1 VAGARRDVRRSQPSV
16 PALHHDPEAS
26 GTAFTSSIH
35 APLDVGPSGFWD
47 AASFEQSAVF
57 EPRRM
62 PSKQTEVNQPVAVE
76 RPRRF
81 KPRALRWRFGLPV
94 LAFALGV
101 VGFLSGVGVSERE
114 IAEAH
119 ALAKVYY
126 TLGLFLFGGMDLGT
140 PTGGPAW
147 GRSMLWV
154 AYFMAPAITASAV
167 IDAALRVLAP
177 ERRLARMRGHVV
189 VAGAGQLTLLYLRR
203 LRQADPRGPVV
214 VVVPPGAVGSA
225 AELRDAHGARVIVGD
240 VASPALLRRL
250 NLSHARRVL
259 LLTEDDFTN
268 LDAATQILSEVPR
281 LGPDVVVHVSDLRF
295 LHSMAATRLARR
307 CQIFNGHQIAASH
320 LVRTRVVDHF
330 RRTNPRDLVVLAGFG
345 RFGETVLDQLQR
357 SAAGSFD
364 HVVII
369 DVDADQ
375 RSLVFA
381 EEVGFGEGYRRDVV
395 AGDLRDPGLWHRLAD
410 QVDLAGKEPV
420 FVLGSGVDR
429 TNLRTAMWLAR
440 KYPRAFVLARSEARW
455 RFAEEV
461 SHEAGIHTFSV
472 AELVTQSMPVE
483 WFAGR

>member
-1 VAGARRDVRRSQPSV
+1 V
-16 PALHHDPEAS
+16 PALRHDPEAS

-35 APLDVGPSGFWD
+35 LPEGGASGFWS
-47 AASFEQSAVF
+47 ASSLEQSALF
-57 EPRRM
+57 EPRR
-62 PSKQTEVNQPVAVE
+62 PARTLTQVAEPVPVE

-81 KPRALRWRFGLPV
+81 ALRSLRWRFGLPV
-94 LAFALGV
+94 LAFVLGV
-101 VGFLSGVGVSERE
+101 VGFLSGVGVTERE
-114 IAEAH
+114 LAETG
-119 ALAKVYY
+119 ALSKIYY

-147 GRSMLWV
+147 GRGLLWT

-177 ERRLARMRGHVV
+177 ERRLARMRDHVV

-203 LRQADPRGPVV
+203 LRQSDPRGPVV
-214 VVVPPGAVGSA
+214 VVVAPGAAAAA
-225 AELRDAHGARVIVGD
+225 AELRDAHGARVVVGD
-240 VASPALLRRL
+240 VASPAILRRL
-250 NLSHARRVL
+250 NLGHARRVL

-268 LDAATQILSEVPR
+268 LDAATQILAEVPR

-295 LHSMAATRLARR
+295 LHSMAGTRMERR

-320 LVRTRVVDHF
+320 LVQTRVLDHF
-330 RRTNPRDLVVLAGFG
+330 HRTGPRDLVILAGFG
-345 RFGETVLDQLQR
+345 RFGETVLGQLQQ
-357 SAAGSFD
+357 SAAGGFD

-369 DVDADQ
+369 DVDAEQ
-375 RSLVFA
+375 RALVFA
-381 EEVGFGEGYRRDVV
+381 EEVGFVAGYRRDVV
-395 AGDLRDPGLWHRLAD
+395 AGDLRDPGLWHRLAE

-429 TNLRTAMWLAR
+429 TNLRTALWLAR

-461 SHEAGIHTFSV
+461 SREAGIHTFSV
-472 AELVTQSMPVE
+472 AELVTQSMPME